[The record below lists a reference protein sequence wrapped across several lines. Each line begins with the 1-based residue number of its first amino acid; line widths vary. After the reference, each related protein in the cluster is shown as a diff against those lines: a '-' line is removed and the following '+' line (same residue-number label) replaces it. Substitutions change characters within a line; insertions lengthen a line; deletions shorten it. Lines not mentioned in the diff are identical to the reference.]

1 MLAKQNVAS
10 SNLAIRSN
18 YRINQMNEEQIEEY
32 WRIQWDIA
40 ITDDRERKLL
50 SRQEELRNSLNATK
64 NS

>member
-1 MLAKQNVAS
+1 
-10 SNLAIRSN
+10 
-18 YRINQMNEEQIEEY
+18 MNEEQIEEY